1 MSARG
6 GALEALDTTSFLNDG
21 RWTGSLFIGAGELSG
36 SMVLRSAQ
44 RRSVVT
50 AERCQVREGAA
61 RAARKTRLFVVAN
74 DLRSS
79 LTLTFGSALRP
90 MQAAH
95 EVKLLMRRC
104 GHHRE
109 RFPYLWVLE
118 RGERRGRVHCHLL
131 LPASMGHIA
140 AAMWNH
146 GTVDVV
152 VKPPNF
158 EALRRSAAYVAK
170 AFDSPV
176 LDGQRYKVPKGFQ
189 PEAIPIT
196 AANAE
201 LLVQEAEARM
211 GVPALFDRRSGLTV
225 SAQWES

>member
-1 MSARG
+1 MNAPG
-6 GALEALDTTSFLNDG
+6 DALEVLDTTSFLNDG
-21 RWTGSLFIGAGELSG
+21 RWAGSLFIGAGELSG
-36 SMVLRSAQ
+36 SMVLRSTQ
-44 RRSVVT
+44 RRSVVS
-50 AERCQVREGAA
+50 AERCQVRGGAA

-79 LTLTFGSALRP
+79 VTLTFGSALRP
-90 MQAAH
+90 MRAAH

-104 GHHRE
+104 GHRRE

-118 RGERRGRVHCHLL
+118 RGERRGRLHCHLL
-131 LPASMGHIA
+131 LPASMGYIA
-140 AAMWNH
+140 AELWSH

-152 VKPPNF
+152 VKPPGF
-158 EALRRSAAYVAK
+158 EALRKSAAYIAK

-201 LLVQEAEARM
+201 LLVQEAETHM
-211 GVPALFDRRSGLTV
+211 GLPTLFDRRSSLTV